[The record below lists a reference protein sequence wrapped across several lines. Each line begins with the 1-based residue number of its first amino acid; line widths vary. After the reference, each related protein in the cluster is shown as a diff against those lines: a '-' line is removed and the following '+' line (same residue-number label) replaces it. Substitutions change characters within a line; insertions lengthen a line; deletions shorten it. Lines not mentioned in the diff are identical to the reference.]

1 MPDVIDRA
9 SGTETQFTEMAI
21 ANQLAGTKRIEQ
33 RDSAHE
39 CGECGDQI
47 PEERRKTV
55 QGCKYCTQCQ
65 SELERMKR

>member
-1 MPDVIDRA
+1 
-9 SGTETQFTEMAI
+9 MAI
-21 ANQLAGTKRIEQ
+21 ANQLAGAKRIEQ

-39 CGECGDQI
+39 CGECGEQI